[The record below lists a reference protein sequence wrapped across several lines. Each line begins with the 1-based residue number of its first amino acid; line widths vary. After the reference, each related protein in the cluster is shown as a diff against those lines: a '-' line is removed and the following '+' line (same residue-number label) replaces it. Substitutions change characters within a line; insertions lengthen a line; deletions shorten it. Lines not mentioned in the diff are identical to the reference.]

1 MNDYLSSASVILH
14 VVGKTKCLLTEDR
27 GKFLLLFDL
36 LFVKDPAEL
45 IECILCVTTERR
57 DILRRILLMRRYTA
71 RWLLLTSPSTGIEM
85 VAAKLSIIR
94 HTCL

>member
-1 MNDYLSSASVILH
+1 MRD
-14 VVGKTKCLLTEDR
+14 GRLLCGTR
-27 GKFLLLFDL
+27 LQVRSTLL
-36 LFVKDPAEL
+36 VKDSGEL
-45 IECILCVTTERR
+45 IEGILSATTERR

-71 RWLLLTSPSTGIEM
+71 RWLRLTSPLTGIEM

>member
-1 MNDYLSSASVILH
+1 MRD
-14 VVGKTKCLLTEDR
+14 GRLLCGTR
-27 GKFLLLFDL
+27 LRVRSTLL
-36 LFVKDPAEL
+36 VKDSGEL
-45 IECILCVTTERR
+45 IEGVLSATTERR

-71 RWLLLTSPSTGIEM
+71 RWLLLTSPLTGIEM

>member
-1 MNDYLSSASVILH
+1 VRD
-14 VVGKTKCLLTEDR
+14 GRLLCGTR
-27 GKFLLLFDL
+27 LRVRSTLL
-36 LFVKDPAEL
+36 VKDSGEL
-45 IECILCVTTERR
+45 IEGILSATTERR

-71 RWLLLTSPSTGIEM
+71 RWLLLTSPLTGIEM

>member
-1 MNDYLSSASVILH
+1 MRD
-14 VVGKTKCLLTEDR
+14 GRLLCGTR
-27 GKFLLLFDL
+27 LRVRSTLL
-36 LFVKDPAEL
+36 VKNSGEL
-45 IECILCVTTERR
+45 IEGILSATTERR

>member
-1 MNDYLSSASVILH
+1 MRD
-14 VVGKTKCLLTEDR
+14 GRLLCGTR
-27 GKFLLLFDL
+27 LRVRSTLL
-36 LFVKDPAEL
+36 VKDSGEL
-45 IECILCVTTERR
+45 IEGILSATTERR

-71 RWLLLTSPSTGIEM
+71 RWLLLTSPLTGIEM